1 MSSNF
6 SVVTNDGHFQ
16 TELTRGGNK
25 LVIVDFTSARC
36 GPCQRASPL
45 FEEMSSKYKNA
56 NFLKVDIQNCPNSA
70 QLNGVQAT
78 PTFIFFRNKTKI
90 DSIRG
95 ANMEALEAKIK
106 QHYGDGESEDSEDC
120 GVPGHMDL
128 ISMINKAGCECLNES
143 ETHTFSNILASNGGH
158 LESDADEQLIIYIAF
173 NQSVKIHS
181 LRVKAPAD
189 SGPKNIKLFINQPY
203 TLDFDAAETGI
214 PVQELELSKKDLD
227 GDLINL
233 KYVRFQNVMNLAIFI
248 QDNQSGSEITKVSNI
263 QLIGSPVQTTN
274 MSDFKRIAGKKG
286 ESH

>member
-1 MSSNF
+1 
-6 SVVTNDGHFQ
+6 
-16 TELTRGGNK
+16 
-25 LVIVDFTSARC
+25 
-36 GPCQRASPL
+36 
-45 FEEMSSKYKNA
+45 MSSKYKNA

-120 GVPGHMDL
+120 GVPGH
-128 ISMINKAGCECLNES
+128 
-143 ETHTFSNILASNGGH
+143 
-158 LESDADEQLIIYIAF
+158 LIIYIAF

-181 LRVKAPAD
+181 LRIKAPGD

-233 KYVRFQNVMNLAIFI
+233 KYVRFQNIMNLAIFI